1 MKRSGRKLLGIL
13 LSASIIAT
21 AVFPMQGMAVEKIDH
36 VVEQEAQTEENATQE
51 ETTETTVPNDI
62 TQAEETNEPTV
73 EPPAKETDDST
84 IIPPPETDDSATEP
98 PMTETDDSAI
108 EPPAKETD
116 DSAIEPPAKEMDDF
130 EIEPPTKETD
140 EHSTRPATKETDEPS
155 IMPFSYDINMPVI
168 ESFEFEENGRELTK
182 KDTLHF
188 KLSAYDADRV
198 IKNIRVVIR
207 RKNSSST
214 KSVTFHKSEE
224 SENLYTGT
232 FDCSSLV
239 SYGGDYYVEMIR
251 LEDETNNY
259 VDWPVVEDGKYRYTF
274 KFKDT
279 GTFTVSNYQIERV
292 SSESDGKLRVGDKV
306 TCTAQVECEDIE
318 MGSAYFH
325 IKTVNSPSC
334 SKNVSM
340 SYNAET
346 KTLTGTYQVEKNT
359 YPSEWEVEYIRIY
372 SERQAFYFYPKKE
385 EPNKD
390 LKFTVVNEDYDAEK
404 PVIKS
409 ITIDKNGQTV
419 KAGEKVSIKVKV
431 EEKNPSNPM
440 IIRFTPQAS
449 GVSYLTCYL
458 YLNNNT
464 MEHEYTGTINITQNS
479 YPTKWEL
486 TYLSL
491 SDENGNTTF
500 LSDFKPDWSTSRPW
514 HYTVDP
520 EGYLDDT
527 KPPVIESITI
537 DKNGQMLHPGDTV
550 TLTVKVDEEH
560 PSSWAYASFYPQVS
574 NVSGNE
580 SMSLHYNADT
590 KEYTGSISITNNT
603 YPCEWMLTS
612 LSVTDIKDHLTTL
625 NYFKPDWRETCPWY
639 YRVETD
645 ETYREDVKDATFS
658 IQGYVRGETGAY
670 SYGPIVEN
678 KTIKVGRRDS
688 IKGLKLCPPLP
699 AEGINVKYRE
709 ENTGMEIGEDTELFF
724 GNTSNPSYDFRA
736 VYDKI
741 CVNAVLTYVS
751 KDKGM
756 TMAIVPQFVDQDATY
771 GEMLASFV
779 PPEDADQDLLS
790 GYELDGGDENTQVE
804 DMGYVGIK
812 ARYENCL
819 VAWNIKY
826 LDENGNEASK
836 IISKTYEKG
845 TTIRDALADLEVP
858 AVPEGIEFEKW
869 ALPGIDGNELIFHEM
884 TNLDV
889 TAVYKGKTTAEVSYT
904 YRGEDGKL
912 VSGSRLIALD
922 GENLTYNAALT
933 EVKKALNDLNH
944 LKDLVLSDWVGIT
957 AGTDIARYKKMN
969 IQAKYANCVVILKY
983 PKDVF
988 EYVVVEKDS
997 DFTLPVENET
1007 YMDILWEGFE
1017 QGQTVKIT
1025 GDKEFIVADAKHKD
1039 GAPEEPSGEKLSEEE
1054 IQKIVSDIE
1063 QNGSGETVHVE
1074 MGKTTVVPKE
1084 ILEAIKGKEVNIV
1097 LDMGAYS
1104 WSIRGDEVAA
1114 ADLKDID
1121 LEVIVD
1127 TDGIPPAI
1135 VDSLAGEN
1143 PATQITLTHNGEF
1156 GFRADL
1162 TVNLGAEHSGSTGK
1176 LYYYDSSG
1184 KMIYMDAGEIGEDGN
1199 ISLSFSHASEYVV
1212 VFEKAPL
1219 DQDDETDSGNK
1230 GEGTLAPDRDEK
1242 KDTVSNGGDE
1252 KKGSDTSGSDEK
1264 KENDFSKRKSPKTGE

>member
-140 EHSTRPATKETDEPS
+140 EPSTRPATKETDEPS

-188 KLSAYDADRV
+188 KMSAYDADRV
-198 IKNIRVVIR
+198 IKSIRVVIR
-207 RKNSSST
+207 KKNSSST

-259 VDWPVVEDGKYRYTF
+259 VDWPVMEDGQYRYTF

-279 GTFTVSNYQIERV
+279 GTFTASNYQIERV

-306 TCTAQVECEDIE
+306 TCTAQVECEDIKME
-318 MGSAYFH
+318 SAYFS
-325 IKTVNSPSC
+325 IKTVNSPLNSR
-334 SKNVSM
+334 NITM
-340 SYNAET
+340 RYNAET
-346 KTLTGTYQVEKNT
+346 KTLTGTYQVEETT
-359 YPSEWEVEYIRIY
+359 YPSEWVVDYIRIY
-372 SERQAFYFYPKKE
+372 SERRTFYFYPAKE

-419 KAGEKVSIKVKV
+419 KAGEKVTIKVKV
-431 EEKNPSNPM
+431 EEKNPSSSMN
-440 IIRFTPQAS
+440 IRFTPQVS
-449 GVSYLTCYL
+449 GVSYLSCSL
-458 YLNNNT
+458 SLNNKT
-464 MEHEYTGTINITQNS
+464 MEYTGTINITQNY
-479 YPTKWEL
+479 YPTKWDL
-486 TYLSL
+486 TYLNL
-491 SDENGNTTF
+491 YDHNGNTTS
-500 LSDFKPDWSTSRPW
+500 LSDFQPDWNTTRPW
-514 HYTVDP
+514 YFHVDP

-560 PSSWAYASFYPQVS
+560 PYDTADAYFYPQVS
-574 NVSGNE
+574 NVSGYQFLRLN
-580 SMSLHYNADT
+580 YNADT
-590 KEYTGSISITNNT
+590 REYIGTISITNNT

-612 LSVTDIKDHLTTL
+612 LTVNDVKFQETTL
-625 NYFKPDWRETCPWY
+625 DKFKPDWRETCPWY

-699 AEGINVKYRE
+699 AEGVNVKYRE

-741 CVNAVLTYVS
+741 CVNVVLTYVS

-836 IISKTYEKG
+836 IVSKTYEKG

-869 ALPGIDGNELIFHEM
+869 ALPGIDGSELIFHEM

-944 LKDLVLSDWVGIT
+944 LKDLVLSDWVGIA

-1039 GAPEEPSGEKLSEEE
+1039 GATEEPSGEKLSEEE

-1074 MGKTTVVPKE
+1074 MGKATVVPKE

-1104 WSIRGDEVAA
+1104 WSISGDEVAA

-1135 VDSLAGEN
+1135 VDSLAGGN

>member
-62 TQAEETNEPTV
+62 TPAEETNEPTV

-84 IIPPPETDDSATEP
+84 MIPPPETDDSATEP

-108 EPPAKETD
+108 EPP
-116 DSAIEPPAKEMDDF
+116 
-130 EIEPPTKETD
+130 TKETD
-140 EHSTRPATKETDEPS
+140 EPSTRPATKETDKPL

-168 ESFEFEENGRELTK
+168 ESFEFEENGETLTK
-182 KDTLHF
+182 KDSLHF
-188 KLSAYDADRV
+188 KMSAYDADRDISNITVQLMRRSNNSTVYSV
-198 IKNIRVVIR
+198 I
-207 RKNSSST
+207 
-214 KSVTFHKSEE
+214 FHQSG
-224 SENLYTGT
+224 ENLYTGI
-232 FDCSSLV
+232 FDCSMLSH
-239 SYGGDYYVEMIR
+239 YEDDYYVSKIR

-259 VDWPVVEDGKYRYTF
+259 VDWPVMEDGKYRYTF
-274 KFKDT
+274 TFKDI
-279 GTFTVSNYQIERV
+279 GAFTVSDYQIEIN
-292 SSESDGKLRVGDKV
+292 SSDSDGKLKVGDTV
-306 TCTAQVECEDIE
+306 TCSAHVECKDIE
-318 MGSAYFH
+318 IENASLH
-325 IKTVNSPSC
+325 LTTVD
-334 SKNVSM
+334 SKPLHSDAVSM

-346 KTLTGTYQVEKNT
+346 KRLTGTYKVKDNT
-359 YPSEWEVEYIRIY
+359 YPSEWTMYSICIY
-372 SERQAFYFYPKKE
+372 ADQKYHYFYPGTD
-385 EPNKD
+385 EPDKD
-390 LKFTVVNEDYDAEK
+390 LKFTIVNNGYDADK

-419 KAGEKVSIKVKV
+419 KAGEKVSVKVKV
-431 EEKNPSNPM
+431 EEKNPNHSM
-440 IIRFTPQAS
+440 SVRIGSKDAIHSTI
-449 GVSYLTCYL
+449 
-458 YLNNNT
+458 YLNLVLDRET
-464 MEHEYTGTINITQNS
+464 MEYTGTIDITRFT
-479 YPTKWEL
+479 YPAKWEL
-486 TYLSL
+486 TYLDL
-491 SDENGNTTF
+491 SDKNGNTTS
-500 LSDFKPDWSTSRPW
+500 LSDFQPDWNTTRPW
-514 HYTVDP
+514 YFHVSP

-537 DKNGQMLHPGDTV
+537 NKNGQMLHPGDTV

-560 PSSWAYASFYPQVS
+560 PYDTADAYFYPQVS
-574 NVSGNE
+574 NVSGYQFLRLN
-580 SMSLHYNADT
+580 YNADT
-590 KEYTGSISITNNT
+590 REYIGTISITNNT

-612 LSVTDIKDHLTTL
+612 LTVNDVKFQETTL
-625 NYFKPDWRETCPWY
+625 DKFKPDWRETCPWY

-741 CVNAVLTYVS
+741 CVNVVLTYVS

-826 LDENGNEASK
+826 LDENGNEGSK

-869 ALPGIDGNELIFHEM
+869 ALPGIDGSELIFHEM

-997 DFTLPVENET
+997 DFSLPVENET

-1039 GAPEEPSGEKLSEEE
+1039 GATEEPSGEKLSEEE

-1074 MGKTTVVPKE
+1074 MGKATVVPKE

-1104 WSIRGDEVAA
+1104 WSISGDEVAA

-1135 VDSLAGEN
+1135 VDSLAGGN

>member
-62 TQAEETNEPTV
+62 TQAEETIEPTV

-140 EHSTRPATKETDEPS
+140 EPSTTPATKETDEPS

-207 RKNSSST
+207 RKNSSFT
-214 KSVTFHKSEE
+214 NSVTFHQSEGA
-224 SENLYTGT
+224 ENLYEGT
-232 FDCSSLV
+232 YNCSHLKG
-239 SYGGDYYVEMIR
+239 YEGNYYVDKIQ

-259 VDWPVVEDGKYRYTF
+259 VDWPVMEDGKYRYTF

-279 GTFTVSNYQIERV
+279 GTFTLSDYKLEKNSSNT
-292 SSESDGKLRVGDKV
+292 DGMLREGDTV
-306 TCTAQVECEDIE
+306 TLTAQVKCEDIE
-318 MGSAYFH
+318 MGSAQFR
-325 IKTVNSPSC
+325 IKTVNSPSY
-334 SKNVSM
+334 SEYIYM
-340 SYNAET
+340 EYNAET
-346 KTLTGTYQVEKNT
+346 KTLTGTYTVQETT
-359 YPSEWEVEYIRIY
+359 YPSEWTIDRIYIY
-372 SERQAFYFYPKKE
+372 SERQDFFFDPGQDESGK
-385 EPNKD
+385 N
-390 LKFTVVNEDYDAEK
+390 LKFTVVNDKYDREK

-419 KAGEKVSIKVKV
+419 KAGEKVSVKVKV
-431 EEKNPSNPM
+431 EEKNPSSSMN
-440 IIRFTPQAS
+440 IKFTPQAS
-449 GVSYLTCYL
+449 GVSYLNCYL
-458 YLNNNT
+458 YLNSNT
-464 MEHEYTGTINITQNS
+464 MEYTGTINITQNS

-491 SDENGNTTF
+491 SDENRNITT
-500 LSDFKPDWSTSRPW
+500 LSDFKPDWNTTRPW
-514 HYTVDP
+514 YYTVDP

-527 KPPVIESITI
+527 KPPVIESIAI

-560 PSSWAYASFYPQVS
+560 PSSRANAYFYPQVS
-574 NVSGNE
+574 NVSSNE

-590 KEYTGSISITNNT
+590 KEYIGSISITNNT

-612 LSVTDIKDHLTTL
+612 LSVSDLKGNSTSLDK
-625 NYFKPDWRETCPWY
+625 FKPDWRETCPWY

-756 TMAIVPQFVDQDATY
+756 TMAIVPQFVDKDATY
-771 GEMLASFV
+771 GEMLTSFV

-790 GYELDGGDENTQVE
+790 GYELDGGDENARVE

-836 IISKTYEKG
+836 IVSKTYEKG

-869 ALPGIDGNELIFHEM
+869 ALPGIDGSELIFHEM

-904 YRGEDGKL
+904 YRGEEGKL

-944 LKDLVLSDWVGIT
+944 LKDLVLSDWVGIA

-1039 GAPEEPSGEKLSEEE
+1039 GATEEPSGEKLSEEE

-1074 MGKTTVVPKE
+1074 MGKATVVPKE

-1104 WSIRGDEVAA
+1104 WSISGDEVAA
-1114 ADLKDID
+1114 TDLKDID

-1135 VDSLAGEN
+1135 VDSLAGGN

>member
-36 VVEQEAQTEENATQE
+36 VVEQEAQIEENATQK

-62 TQAEETNEPTV
+62 TPAEENNEPTV
-73 EPPAKETDDST
+73 EPPAKETDDSS

-108 EPPAKETD
+108 EPPPKETD
-116 DSAIEPPAKEMDDF
+116 DSTIEPPAKEMDDF
-130 EIEPPTKETD
+130 EIKPPTKETD
-140 EHSTRPATKETDEPS
+140 EPSIRPASKETDEPS

-168 ESFEFEENGRELTK
+168 ESFEFEENGQTLGGS
-182 KDTLHF
+182 DTLHF
-188 KLSAYDADRV
+188 KISAYDADRDIRSISV
-198 IKNIRVVIR
+198 QIKR
-207 RKNSSST
+207 RGNNYPHN
-214 KSVTFHKSEE
+214 VTFQKSADI
-224 SENLYTGT
+224 ENLYTAA
-232 FDCSSLV
+232 FNCSAFAGLD
-239 SYGGDYYVEMIR
+239 GNYYISQIR

-259 VDWPVVEDGKYRYTF
+259 VEWPVEEDGKYLYTF
-274 KFKDT
+274 
-279 GTFTVSNYQIERV
+279 TFESTHRIEVSDIQMKTN
-292 SSESDGKLRVGDKV
+292 SSNPDGKLRVGDSV
-306 TCTAQVECEDIE
+306 TYTAHLVCEGADYISAELNLKAVEK
-318 MGSAYFH
+318 GSPYAEASLYMKYDA
-325 IKTVNSPSC
+325 KTQ
-334 SKNVSM
+334 
-340 SYNAET
+340 
-346 KTLTGTYQVEKNT
+346 TLTGTYTINDHT
-359 YPSEWEVEYIRIY
+359 YPSEWYLYSIRVHASNIY
-372 SERQAFYFYPKKE
+372 ASHIHGNYDPK
-385 EPNKD
+385 
-390 LKFTVVNEDYDAEK
+390 FIVVNDEFDMKK
-404 PVIKS
+404 PVIQS
-409 ITIDKNGQTV
+409 IDIDKNGQMV

-431 EEKNPSNPM
+431 EEANPAGSM
-440 IIRFTPQAS
+440 TVRFSPQAS
-449 GVSYLTCYL
+449 GVSPVIDVL
-458 YLNNNT
+458 YLNNST
-464 MEHEYTGTINITQNS
+464 MEYTGNIYITQDS

-486 TYLSL
+486 TYLKLSDTYGNTVSL
-491 SDENGNTTF
+491 SDFREDWDTT
-500 LSDFKPDWSTSRPW
+500 RPW

-520 EGYLDDT
+520 EGYLNDT

-537 DKNGQMLHPGDTV
+537 DKNGQMLHPGDIV

-560 PSSWAYASFYPQVS
+560 PSGWAYAYFYPQVS

-580 SMSLHYNADT
+580 SMGLYYNSDT
-590 KEYTGSISITNNT
+590 REYTGSISITNNT

-612 LSVTDIKDHLTTL
+612 LSVTDIKGNKSNLES
-625 NYFKPDWRETCPWY
+625 FKPDWRETCPWY

-699 AEGINVKYRE
+699 AEGVNVKYRE

-741 CVNAVLTYVS
+741 CVNVVLTYVS

-836 IISKTYEKG
+836 IVSKTYEKG

-869 ALPGIDGNELIFHEM
+869 ALPGIDGSELIFHEM

-1039 GAPEEPSGEKLSEEE
+1039 GAPEEPSCEKLSEEE

-1074 MGKTTVVPKE
+1074 MGKATVVPKE

-1135 VDSLAGEN
+1135 VDSLAGGN

>member
-62 TQAEETNEPTV
+62 TPAEETNEPTV

-140 EHSTRPATKETDEPS
+140 EPSTRPATKETDEPS

-239 SYGGDYYVEMIR
+239 GYEGDYYVEMIR

-279 GTFTVSNYQIERV
+279 GTFTLSDYKLEKNSSNT
-292 SSESDGKLRVGDKV
+292 DGTLREGDTV
-306 TCTAQVECEDIE
+306 TLTAQVKCEDIE
-318 MGSAYFH
+318 MGSAQFR
-325 IKTVNSPSC
+325 IETVNSPSY
-334 SKNVSM
+334 SKSVSM
-340 SYNAET
+340 RYNAET
-346 KTLTGTYQVEKNT
+346 KTLTGTYQVEETT
-359 YPSEWEVEYIRIY
+359 YPSEWVVGYIRIY
-372 SERQAFYFYPKKE
+372 SESRSFYFYPAKE

-390 LKFTVVNEDYDAEK
+390 LKFTVVNEDYDSEK

-419 KAGEKVSIKVKV
+419 KAGEKVTIKVKV
-431 EEKNPSNPM
+431 EEKNPSSSMN
-440 IIRFTPQAS
+440 IRFTPQVS
-449 GVSYLTCYL
+449 GVSYLSCSL
-458 YLNNNT
+458 SLNNKT
-464 MEHEYTGTINITQNS
+464 MEYTGTINITQNY
-479 YPTKWEL
+479 YPTKWDL
-486 TYLSL
+486 TYLNL
-491 SDENGNTTF
+491 YDHNGNTTS
-500 LSDFKPDWSTSRPW
+500 LSDFQPDWNTTRPW
-514 HYTVDP
+514 YFHVDP

-560 PSSWAYASFYPQVS
+560 PYDTADAYFYPQVS
-574 NVSGNE
+574 NVSGYQFLRLN
-580 SMSLHYNADT
+580 YNADT
-590 KEYTGSISITNNT
+590 REYIGTISITNNT

-612 LSVTDIKDHLTTL
+612 LTVNDVKFQETTL
-625 NYFKPDWRETCPWY
+625 DKFKPDWRETCPWY

-836 IISKTYEKG
+836 IVSKTYEKG

-858 AVPEGIEFEKW
+858 VVPEGIEFEKW
-869 ALPGIDGNELIFHEM
+869 ALPGIDGSELIFHEM

-912 VSGSRLIALD
+912 VSGSRLMALD

-944 LKDLVLSDWVGIT
+944 LKDLVLSDWVGIA

-988 EYVVVEKDS
+988 EYVVVEKDT

-1039 GAPEEPSGEKLSEEE
+1039 GATEEPSGETLSEEE

-1074 MGKTTVVPKE
+1074 MGKATVVPKE

-1104 WSIRGDEVAA
+1104 WSISGDEVAA
-1114 ADLKDID
+1114 TDLKDID

-1135 VDSLAGEN
+1135 VDSLAGGN

-1212 VFEKAPL
+1212 VFEKASL

-1242 KDTVSNGGDE
+1242 KDTASNGGDE
-1252 KKGSDTSGSDEK
+1252 KKDSDTSGSDEK

>member
-84 IIPPPETDDSATEP
+84 IIPPPETDDSATEQ

-140 EHSTRPATKETDEPS
+140 ESSTRPATKETDEPS

-239 SYGGDYYVEMIR
+239 GYEGDYYVEMIR

-279 GTFTVSNYQIERV
+279 GTFTLSDYKLEKNSSNT
-292 SSESDGKLRVGDKV
+292 DGTLREGDTV
-306 TCTAQVECEDIE
+306 TLTAQVKCEDIE
-318 MGSAYFH
+318 MGSAQFR
-325 IKTVNSPSC
+325 IETVNSPSY
-334 SKNVSM
+334 SKSVSM
-340 SYNAET
+340 RYNAET
-346 KTLTGTYQVEKNT
+346 KTLTGTYQVEETT
-359 YPSEWEVEYIRIY
+359 YPSEWVVGYIRIY
-372 SERQAFYFYPKKE
+372 SESRSFYFYPAKE

-390 LKFTVVNEDYDAEK
+390 LKFTVVNEDYDSEK

-419 KAGEKVSIKVKV
+419 KAGEKVTIKVKV
-431 EEKNPSNPM
+431 EEKNPSSSMN
-440 IIRFTPQAS
+440 IRFTPQAS
-449 GVSYLTCYL
+449 GVSSLTCYL

-486 TYLSL
+486 TYLNL
-491 SDENGNTTF
+491 YDENGNSTS
-500 LSDFKPDWSTSRPW
+500 LSDFQSDWNTTRPW
-514 HYTVDP
+514 YYTVDP

-560 PSSWAYASFYPQVS
+560 PYDTADAYFYPQVS
-574 NVSGNE
+574 NVSGYQFLRLN
-580 SMSLHYNADT
+580 YNADT
-590 KEYTGSISITNNT
+590 REYIGTISITNNT

-612 LSVTDIKDHLTTL
+612 LTVNDVKFQETTL
-625 NYFKPDWRETCPWY
+625 DKFKPDWRETCPWY

-756 TMAIVPQFVDQDATY
+756 TMAIVPQFVDKDATY

-790 GYELDGGDENTQVE
+790 GYELDGGDENARVE

-819 VAWNIKY
+819 VAWDIKY

-836 IISKTYEKG
+836 IVSKTYEKG

-869 ALPGIDGNELIFHEM
+869 ALPGIDGSELIFHEM

-944 LKDLVLSDWVGIT
+944 LKDLVLSDWVGIA

-1039 GAPEEPSGEKLSEEE
+1039 GSTEEPSGEKLSEEE

-1074 MGKTTVVPKE
+1074 MGKATVVPKE

-1104 WSIRGDEVAA
+1104 WSISGDEVAA

-1135 VDSLAGEN
+1135 VDSLAGGN

-1212 VFEKAPL
+1212 VFEKESL

>member
-84 IIPPPETDDSATEP
+84 IIPPPETDDSATEQ

-140 EHSTRPATKETDEPS
+140 ESSTRPATKETDEPS

-279 GTFTVSNYQIERV
+279 GTFTLSDYKLEKNSSNT
-292 SSESDGKLRVGDKV
+292 DGTLREGDTV
-306 TCTAQVECEDIE
+306 TLTAQVKCEDIE
-318 MGSAYFH
+318 MGSAQFR
-325 IKTVNSPSC
+325 IETVNSPSY
-334 SKNVSM
+334 SKSVSM
-340 SYNAET
+340 RYNAET
-346 KTLTGTYQVEKNT
+346 KTLTGTYQVEETT
-359 YPSEWEVEYIRIY
+359 YPSEWVVGYIRIY
-372 SERQAFYFYPKKE
+372 SESRSFYFYPAKE

-390 LKFTVVNEDYDAEK
+390 LKFTVVNEDYDSEK

-419 KAGEKVSIKVKV
+419 KAGEKVTIKVKV
-431 EEKNPSNPM
+431 EEKNPSSSMN
-440 IIRFTPQAS
+440 IRFTPQAS
-449 GVSYLTCYL
+449 GVSSLTCYL

-486 TYLSL
+486 TYLNL
-491 SDENGNTTF
+491 YDENGNSTS
-500 LSDFKPDWSTSRPW
+500 LSDFQSDWNTTRPW
-514 HYTVDP
+514 YYTVDP

-560 PSSWAYASFYPQVS
+560 PYDTADAYFYPQVS
-574 NVSGNE
+574 NVSGYQFLRLN
-580 SMSLHYNADT
+580 YNADT
-590 KEYTGSISITNNT
+590 REYIGTISITNNT

-612 LSVTDIKDHLTTL
+612 LTVNDVKFQETTL
-625 NYFKPDWRETCPWY
+625 DKFKPDWRETCPWY

-819 VAWNIKY
+819 VAWDIKY

-836 IISKTYEKG
+836 IVSKTYEKG

-858 AVPEGIEFEKW
+858 VVPEGIEFEKW
-869 ALPGIDGNELIFHEM
+869 ALPGIDGSELIFHEM

-944 LKDLVLSDWVGIT
+944 LKDLVLSDWVSIA

-1074 MGKTTVVPKE
+1074 MGKATVVPKE

-1104 WSIRGDEVAA
+1104 WSISGDEVAA

-1135 VDSLAGEN
+1135 VDSLAGGN